1 MTQMTIILFALLSM
15 TVGIE
20 QARPGSTTYNEKTG
34 QSSRPNN
41 KETGGRSA
49 AQTRQCPPECPTKR
63 NGYCYCR

>member
-1 MTQMTIILFALLSM
+1 MTQMTIILLTLLSM

-41 KETGGRSA
+41 EKKGGA
-49 AQTRQCPPECPTKR
+49 ATPDANSQVVYDLKR
-63 NGYCYCR
+63 VEGAT